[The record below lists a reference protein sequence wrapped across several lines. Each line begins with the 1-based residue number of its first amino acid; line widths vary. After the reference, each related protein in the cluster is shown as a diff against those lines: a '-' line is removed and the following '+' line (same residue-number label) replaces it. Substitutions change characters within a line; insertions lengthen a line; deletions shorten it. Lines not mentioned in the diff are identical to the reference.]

1 MITIGI
7 FAEDKPGVL
16 YKIAD
21 IFLKRKINIES
32 LTVSKT
38 ERKGISRFTITVNTD
53 KETVEKISKQLYRI
67 IEVVKVFEAEDKELV
82 YSELAFLKISATNP
96 LKRREIEDLVELYNG
111 KVVFV
116 DKDSIL
122 VQKVGRE
129 EEIDSMLNLLKPYGI
144 KEVVRT
150 GRIAVLK
157 SEEKLKG
164 KFEKILP
171 SPSYVAKLE
180 LSAIKALE
188 HAGRNIKGSISL
200 AQGTPDFLTPNFIKD
215 SAKKAMEKSLTDKYT
230 SGYGIDELRKAIA
243 EKVRR
248 DNKIK
253 ADYKNVMVTHGATEA
268 LIATFMG
275 VFNPKD
281 EVIVITPDYASH
293 ITQISLARYGG
304 RPVFVSM
311 EEKEGEWV
319 LNLEKLESAV
329 NHKTK
334 GILICNPS
342 NPTGKVFSREEL
354 KGIADIA
361 LRHNLFI
368 ITDEIYEY
376 FVFGG
381 KEHISIASFEE
392 VADRTISIFGV
403 SKAYAMTGWRIGY
416 IVADERVLKEVFK
429 VHDALVNCPAVVSQY
444 AALSAIK
451 SGPEVPKKFA
461 KEYERRRKIVV
472 EELSK
477 TDKIVLPKMEGAYY
491 AFPKIKDVED
501 DYEFAFRVLERAKVA
516 VVPGSAFGKGG
527 GGHVR
532 ISYCKSEEEL
542 REGLRR
548 LVEYVEN
555 NRRMSNYK

>member
-21 IFLKRKINIES
+21 VFLKRKINIES

-38 ERKGISRFTITVNTD
+38 ERKGISRFTITANID
-53 KETVEKISKQLYRI
+53 DETVQKISKQLYRI
-67 IEVVKVFEAEDKELV
+67 IEIIKVFEAKDTELIF
-82 YSELAFLKISATNP
+82 YETALLKVSATNP
-96 LKRREIEDLVELYNG
+96 LKRRELDDLVELYNG
-111 KVVFV
+111 KIVYV
-116 DKDSIL
+116 DKDSIII
-122 VQKVGRE
+122 QKTGRE
-129 EEIDSMLNLLKPYGI
+129 EEIDSMINLLKPYGI
-144 KEVVRT
+144 KEIVRS
-150 GRIAVLK
+150 GRIAILK
-157 SEEKLKG
+157 KEEKLKG

-171 SPSYVAKLE
+171 APSYVGKLE

-188 HAGRNIKGSISL
+188 HAGRGIEGTISL
-200 AQGTPDFLTPNFIKD
+200 AQGTPDFLTPDFIKE
-215 SAKKAMEKSLTDKYT
+215 SAKKAMDNGLTDKYT

-248 DNKIK
+248 ENNIK

-311 EEKEGEWV
+311 EETDNDWK
-319 LNLEKLESAV
+319 LNPEKLESAV
-329 NHKTK
+329 NYKTK

-342 NPTGKVFSREEL
+342 NPTGKVFTEEEL
-354 KGIADIA
+354 KAIADIA
-361 LRHNLFI
+361 LKYNLFI

-376 FVFGG
+376 FVYDH
-381 KEHISIASFEE
+381 KRHISIASFEK
-392 VADRTISIFGV
+392 VAERTISIFGL

-416 IVADERVLKEVFK
+416 IVADERVLKEIFK

-444 AALSAIK
+444 AALSAIT
-451 SGPEVPKKFA
+451 SGPRIPNKF
-461 KEYERRRKIVV
+461 KEEYERRRQIVI

-477 TDKIVLPKMEGAYY
+477 SNRIKLPKLEGAYY
-491 AFPKIKDVED
+491 AFPKIEGVED
-501 DYEFAFRVLERAKVA
+501 DYEFAFRALQESKVV

-527 GGHVR
+527 EGHVR

-548 LVEYVEN
+548 LVKFVEEN
-555 NRRMSNYK
+555 EK